1 MEDFVMDSNDKL
13 YGILAYL
20 GLLVLVPTFAG
31 KTEFARYHANQGWVL
46 FICELILGVAVGI
59 VGGIITVIIPFVG
72 GIILGV
78 LEGIIG
84 LVSLIMMILGIVNVA
99 NGEMKPLPVIGGIKI
114 LK

>member
-1 MEDFVMDSNDKL
+1 MDSNDKL

-20 GLLVLVPTFAG
+20 GILVLVPTFAG

-72 GIILGV
+72 AIILGV
-78 LEGIIG
+78 LEGIVGIA
-84 LVSLIMMILGIVNVA
+84 SLIMMLLGIVNVV
-99 NGEMKPLPVIGGIKI
+99 NGEMKPLPVIGGVKI